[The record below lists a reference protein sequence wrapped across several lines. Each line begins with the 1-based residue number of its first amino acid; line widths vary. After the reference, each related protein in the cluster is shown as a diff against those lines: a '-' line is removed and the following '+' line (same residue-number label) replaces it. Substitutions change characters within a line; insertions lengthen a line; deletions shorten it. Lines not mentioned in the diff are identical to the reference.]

1 MHSVA
6 GSVSMAPVGSQ
17 RHMPDQEGLRRE
29 NERLREEVDRLRKR
43 VNYLERR
50 HVAEKTYAEG
60 IRVLREL
67 DIEGAIELFE
77 SIPADV
83 MDTTEALRKSRE
95 LRARVAAYKK
105 VRTRVNRVLL
115 FLGSILVII
124 VVLALALR

>member
-1 MHSVA
+1 
-6 GSVSMAPVGSQ
+6 
-17 RHMPDQEGLRRE
+17 MPDQEGLRRE

>member
-6 GSVSMAPVGSQ
+6 GSGSMAPVGSQ
-17 RHMPDQEGLRRE
+17 RHMPGQEGLRRG

-67 DIEGAIELFE
+67 DIEGAIGMFE

-115 FLGSILVII
+115 FLGAILVII
-124 VVLALALR
+124 VMLALALR

>member
-6 GSVSMAPVGSQ
+6 GNVSMAAVGSH
-17 RHMPDQEGLRRE
+17 RHMPDQEDLRRE
-29 NERLREEVDRLRKR
+29 NERLREEVDRLRQR
-43 VNYLERR
+43 VRYLERR

-67 DIEGAIELFE
+67 DIEGAIDLFE

-115 FLGSILVII
+115 FLGAILVII
-124 VVLALALR
+124 VMLALALR